1 MLIQCNMSE
10 LYFCQSGHSYNF
22 SSWMISTLYAN
33 RWTSCMELCMSS
45 YLQFPGHLMSE
56 FNRVSLQNIVDLIW
70 FPLKTWQI
78 CLSFPWKHGRFVWV
92 SLENMADLFEFPLKT
107 WQICLGFPWKHGR
120 FVWVSLEN
128 MADLL
133 TLSLDTL
140 SSTPAGYIKTFPV
153 TNTCQPGYYRWSV
166 NFVLLAMTLVWNG
179 GGVSGISCVIE

>member
-1 MLIQCNMSE
+1 MTFPEGLKVALSENMMLLRKPGCMLIQCNMSE

-70 FPLKTWQI
+70 
-78 CLSFPWKHGRFVWV
+78 
-92 SLENMADLFEFPLKT
+92 FPLKT